1 MTTLFL
7 NHFSLDN
14 QFADE
19 ESFLESLRYTIK
31 CLKLASK
38 KKLVV
43 RYSVDL
49 YDREVYNRVLYK
61 SIVDAHPR
69 RDAEI
74 QRFKRLLHELICD
87 EDFVQNS
94 ILDEALCQNGILLS
108 FHEHN
113 DFKEPFYTHCQN
125 PLRNCHQKIQLVKHL
140 FELKIIYYPD
150 NKPFKYEIHAEEG
163 HAKHGDAHFH
173 VSKKGVNATVLIRD
187 FNPAPTTSIP
197 RELKEAVNAA
207 KEYQDDLIEIWN
219 FFNPDKPYNS
229 DPN

>member
-1 MTTLFL
+1 MTALFL

-19 ESFLESLRYTIK
+19 KSFLDSLLYTIK

-49 YDREVYNRVLYK
+49 YDRKVYNEVLYK

-87 EDFVQNS
+87 EGFVQNS

-113 DFKEPFYTHCQN
+113 DFKDHFYTHCQN
-125 PLRNCHQKIQLVKHL
+125 PLRNCHQRIQLVKHL

-150 NKPFKYEIHAEEG
+150 NKPFKYEIHAEKG

-207 KEYQDDLIEIWN
+207 KEYQEDLIEIWN
-219 FFNPDKPYNS
+219 FLNPDKPYNS